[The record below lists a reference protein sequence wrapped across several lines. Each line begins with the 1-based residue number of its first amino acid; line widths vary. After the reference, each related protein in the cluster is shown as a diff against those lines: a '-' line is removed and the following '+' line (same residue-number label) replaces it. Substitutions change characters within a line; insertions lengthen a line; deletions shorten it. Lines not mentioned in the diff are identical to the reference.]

1 MVSRQVFVSVG
12 RTASQRQEEFARE
25 VESFLRKRG
34 YAPRTVGRTDFSY
47 EMPLKKIAQV
57 MGECSGTIVIALE
70 RIHIDRGTEFR
81 GSDGE
86 IELENIN
93 LPTVWNQI
101 EATMAYMLG
110 HPLLAIVN
118 ANLRSEGLLENGY
131 DWYVKLVDL
140 DPLSL
145 SSPEF
150 LNTFNAWEKK
160 VAEYELVR

>member
-12 RTASQRQEEFARE
+12 RTASQRQEVFARE

-34 YAPRTVGRTDFSY
+34 YTPRTVGRTDFSY
-47 EMPLKKIAQV
+47 EKPLKKIVQV

-86 IELENIN
+86 IELDNVN

-118 ANLRSEGLLENGY
+118 ANLRSEGLLETGY

-140 DPLSL
+140 DPLGL

-150 LNTFNAWEKK
+150 LNIFNAWEKK
-160 VAEYELVR
+160 VAEYAQ

>member
-1 MVSRQVFVSVG
+1 M
-12 RTASQRQEEFARE
+12 A
-25 VESFLRKRG
+25 
-34 YAPRTVGRTDFSY
+34 
-47 EMPLKKIAQV
+47 
-57 MGECSGTIVIALE
+57 ECSGTIVIALE
-70 RIHIDRGTEFR
+70 RFHIHRGTEFR

>member
-34 YAPRTVGRTDFSY
+34 YTPRTVGRTDFSY
-47 EMPLKKIAQV
+47 EMPLKKIVQV